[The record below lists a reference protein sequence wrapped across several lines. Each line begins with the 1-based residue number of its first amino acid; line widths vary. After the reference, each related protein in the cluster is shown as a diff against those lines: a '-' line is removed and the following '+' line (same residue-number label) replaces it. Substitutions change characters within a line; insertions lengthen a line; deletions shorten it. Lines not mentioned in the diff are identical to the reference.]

1 MGSCCV
7 YLVFIAV
14 NVEAV
19 VSQYTEGYG
28 TEMYILMFLVPLVL
42 INWIRDL
49 KRLAPLSTVANCVTL
64 VSLAIILYYTIERGP
79 TFSARK
85 PVGDLRDFPLFFG
98 TVIFAIEAIGV
109 IIPLENEM
117 KHPQAFGGTFGV
129 LNQGMG
135 AIVVLYGCVGLLG
148 YLSYGSTTEGTVTLN
163 LPKDEIVAQIVK
175 VSLASSI
182 FISYTIQY
190 YVAIDIAWNHYLGP
204 KFEKHP
210 RVGLIEYTLRTF
222 LVVLTCEYSS
232 LRQFQY
238 ECCCRRLG
246 GSSSGS
252 GFIYIA
258 LWSAVFVG
266 RWNCNTCS
274 D

>member
-163 LPKDEIVAQIVK
+163 LPKDEM
-175 VSLASSI
+175 
-182 FISYTIQY
+182 
-190 YVAIDIAWNHYLGP
+190 
-204 KFEKHP
+204 
-210 RVGLIEYTLRTF
+210 
-222 LVVLTCEYSS
+222 
-232 LRQFQY
+232 
-238 ECCCRRLG
+238 
-246 GSSSGS
+246 
-252 GFIYIA
+252 
-258 LWSAVFVG
+258 
-266 RWNCNTCS
+266 
-274 D
+274 